1 MKECDVAISAT
12 RTKWGCVDA
21 LKEYAEIEGVEIE
34 WVAKSYE
41 YNLSRSTQNMCN
53 KETAEIL
60 YKMI

>member
-34 WVAKSYE
+34 WLPNHMSIISVGLRKICVIKR
-41 YNLSRSTQNMCN
+41 LPRFCI
-53 KETAEIL
+53 K
-60 YKMI
+60 